1 MDRIELA
8 LSRYTDYFK
17 FEQLCIEVM
26 SYYGFPRIK
35 KIGGHKDDGVD
46 AIESN
51 SYYDETHEKRVFQF
65 TMQKE
70 TKSKITD
77 TEKKLERNGV
87 EYDELIIVTSQAVNN
102 IDGLMKSFRLKNQKS
117 LQIFD
122 LSAFVTVVGSHQDL
136 LQRYFPDLNSQIQKD
151 FLNDDY
157 FSDSG
162 EDQLSISM
170 IKSTLLFSLS
180 PDLKTNQQRKDLF
193 DKSVL
198 SVISSV
204 DKGYDIT
211 EIMDVFHKKFGKI
224 LVDSQVKAALER
236 LLAKG
241 LITKDEEKYKAS
253 KKAKQEIM
261 AGIAHIEQRTNAL
274 IDDII
279 AQTHVVASDIKCSV
293 DDDKQMWANIKKTLN
308 LFFKYYGTDLAMDV
322 DSIVPNMVRQEELI
336 RLLKD
341 GIQPDLGECLV
352 YSLGEILS
360 NPNEKQSEVI
370 SLWAKAFISTQLMRL
385 DPMLGAFHGNTF
397 KEKVFILDTDF
408 VLNCMVKYGKQSSVY
423 SSLLKELLKI
433 GCKVYI
439 TDDVVREVVTHA
451 EFAKRNFNYFENTFE
466 AADKSVIYEQLKNVF
481 VIDYYISKKDNE
493 FSNKSFLS
501 YMSNIYD
508 SDDSYNFMLEVMEN
522 RLPKGVVIGDDEL
535 KKQVGIDV
543 VERDTLTKS
552 IYEETIKTYKAA
564 YRSDEENWQIAK
576 TDAELYLIA
585 RGLNKNLPVN
595 KNKMLMDGK
604 AYLITNSNRSI
615 RCAKSNGIFSTVV
628 SKPSVLVALLSEI
641 GWFDASDKSIVD
653 LLGNPFLAEIT
664 NQCWDELKVLVDSGV
679 DLRGKE
685 LPRLKRE
692 LKHVIHDLIT
702 QEEDDLENDNDSSF
716 DEEEST
722 PKMEDME
729 QFVQFA
735 EMIHSKGYKLIPVAE
750 TMIEN
755 YKQLK
760 SDKEGQEKINERLK
774 EELNKVG
781 KGKQNYIRRVM
792 KNEEEKIRKK
802 NSIQ

>member
-1 MDRIELA
+1 MDKIELA

-51 SYYDETHEKRVFQF
+51 CYYDETHEKRVFQF

-70 TKSKITD
+70 TKAKITD
-77 TEKKLERNGV
+77 TEKKLEKNGI

-102 IDGLMKSFRLKNQKS
+102 IDGLTKQFRLNNQKS

-122 LSAFVTVVGSHQDL
+122 ISAFVTVIGSHQDL

-180 PDLKTNQQRKDLF
+180 PDLKINQQRKNLF

-198 SVISSV
+198 SVISSI
-204 DKGYDIT
+204 DEGYNIKEVID
-211 EIMDVFHKKFGKI
+211 EFHKKFGKI

-236 LLAKG
+236 LITKG
-241 LITKDEEKYKAS
+241 LITVDGEKYKAS
-253 KKAKQEIM
+253 KKVKQEIM
-261 AGIAHIEQRTNAL
+261 TGIAHVEQRTNAL

-279 AQTHVVASDIKCSV
+279 AQTHVVASGIKCSV
-293 DDDKQMWANIKKTLN
+293 GDDKQMWVNIKKTLN
-308 LFFKYYGTDLAMDV
+308 LFFKYYGTDLAIDV

-341 GIQPDLGECLV
+341 GLQPDLGECLV
-352 YSLGEILS
+352 YSLGDILS
-360 NPNEKQSEVI
+360 HPNKEQLEMI
-370 SLWAKAFISTQLMRL
+370 SLWARAFIGTQLMKL
-385 DPMLGAFHGNTF
+385 DPMLGAFQGNAF
-397 KEKVFILDTDF
+397 KDKIFILDTDF
-408 VLNCMVKYGKQSSVY
+408 VLNCMVKNGKHSAVY
-423 SSLLKELLKI
+423 TSLLQELIRI

-439 TDDVVREVVTHA
+439 TDDVVQEVVTHA
-451 EFAKRNFNYFENTFE
+451 EFAKRNFYYFENSFE
-466 AADKSVIYEQLKNVF
+466 ATDESVIYEQLKNVF
-481 VIDYYISKKDNE
+481 VIDYYISILRKEKE
-493 FSNKSFLS
+493 FSNRSFSS

-508 SDDSYNFMLEVMEN
+508 PDDSYNFMLEVMEK
-522 RLPKGVVIGDDEL
+522 RLPQGVIIGDEDL
-535 KKQVGIDV
+535 KGQVSVDI
-543 VERDTLTKS
+543 VERDNLTKS

-585 RGLNKNLPVN
+585 RELNKDMPLN
-595 KNKMLMDGK
+595 KNKMLMYGK
-604 AYLITNSNRSI
+604 AYLITNSTRSI
-615 RCAKSNGIFSTVV
+615 RCAKSNGIFSAVV

-653 LLGNPFLAEIT
+653 LLGNPFLADIT
-664 NQCWDELKVLVDSGV
+664 NQNWNDLKVLIDSGV

-692 LKHVIHDLIT
+692 LKQVIHGLMTKED
-702 QEEDDLENDNDSSF
+702 DDLEREEGAID
-716 DEEEST
+716 EEST
-722 PKMEDME
+722 IPQMEDME

-735 EMIHSKGYKLIPVAE
+735 EMIHDKGYKMIPAAE
-750 TMIEN
+750 KMIEI

-760 SDKEGQEKINERLK
+760 SDKEGQQKINERLQ

-781 KGKQNYIRRVM
+781 KGKQKYINRVL
-792 KNEEEKIRKK
+792 KNEKVTSGRKK
-802 NSIQ
+802 

>member
-261 AGIAHIEQRTNAL
+261 AGIVHIEQRTNAL

-279 AQTHVVASDIKCSV
+279 AQTHVVASDIKCSM

-493 FSNKSFLS
+493 FSNKSFSS

-522 RLPKGVVIGDDEL
+522 RLPKGVVIGDDEM

-543 VERDTLTKS
+543 VERETLTKS

-802 NSIQ
+802 K

>member
-1 MDRIELA
+1 MDKIELA

-51 SYYDETHEKRVFQF
+51 CYYDETHEKRVFQF

-70 TKSKITD
+70 TKAKITN
-77 TEKKLERNGV
+77 TEKKLEINGI

-102 IDGLMKSFRLKNQKS
+102 IDGLTKQFRLNNQKS

-122 LSAFVTVVGSHQDL
+122 LSAFVTVIGSHQDL
-136 LQRYFPDLNSQIQKD
+136 LLRYFPDLNSQIQKD

-180 PDLKTNQQRKDLF
+180 QDLKINQQRKNLF

-198 SVISSV
+198 SVISSI
-204 DKGYDIT
+204 DEGYNIKEVID
-211 EIMDVFHKKFGKI
+211 EFHKKFGKI

-236 LLAKG
+236 LITKG
-241 LITKDEEKYKAS
+241 LITVDGEKYKAS
-253 KKAKQEIM
+253 KKVKQEIM
-261 AGIAHIEQRTNAL
+261 TGIAHVEQRTNAL

-279 AQTHVVASDIKCSV
+279 AQTHVVASGIKCSV

-308 LFFKYYGTDLAMDV
+308 LFFKYYGTDLALDV

-341 GIQPDLGECLV
+341 GLQPDLGECLV
-352 YSLGEILS
+352 YSLGDILS
-360 NPNEKQSEVI
+360 HPNKEQLEMI
-370 SLWAKAFISTQLMRL
+370 SLWARAFIGTQLMKL
-385 DPMLGAFHGNTF
+385 DPMLGAFQGNAF
-397 KEKVFILDTDF
+397 KDKIFILDTDF
-408 VLNCMVKYGKQSSVY
+408 VLNCMVKNGKHSAVY
-423 SSLLKELLKI
+423 TSLLQELIRI

-439 TDDVVREVVTHA
+439 TDDVVQEVVTHA
-451 EFAKRNFNYFENTFE
+451 EFAKRNFYYFENSFE
-466 AADKSVIYEQLKNVF
+466 ATDESVIYEQLKNVF
-481 VIDYYISKKDNE
+481 VIDYYISILKKEKE
-493 FSNKSFLS
+493 FSNRSFSS

-508 SDDSYNFMLEVMEN
+508 PDDSYNFMLEVMEK
-522 RLPKGVVIGDDEL
+522 RLPQGVIIGDEDL
-535 KKQVGIDV
+535 KGQVNVDI
-543 VERDTLTKS
+543 VERDNLTKS

-585 RGLNKNLPVN
+585 RELNKDMPIN
-595 KNKMLMDGK
+595 KNKMLMYGK
-604 AYLITNSNRSI
+604 AYLITNSTRSI
-615 RCAKSNGIFSTVV
+615 RCAKSNGIFSAVV

-664 NQCWDELKVLVDSGV
+664 NQNWNDLKVLIDSGV

-692 LKHVIHDLIT
+692 LKQVIHGLMTKED
-702 QEEDDLENDNDSSF
+702 DDLER
-716 DEEEST
+716 EEGAIVEEST
-722 PKMEDME
+722 IPQMEDME

-735 EMIHSKGYKLIPVAE
+735 EMIHDKGYKMIPAAE
-750 TMIEN
+750 KMIEI

-760 SDKEGQEKINERLK
+760 SDKEDQEMINERLTQ
-774 EELNKVG
+774 ELNKVG

-792 KNEEEKIRKK
+792 KNEEEKSRRKK
-802 NSIQ
+802 

>member
-253 KKAKQEIM
+253 KKAK
-261 AGIAHIEQRTNAL
+261 
-274 IDDII
+274 
-279 AQTHVVASDIKCSV
+279 
-293 DDDKQMWANIKKTLN
+293 
-308 LFFKYYGTDLAMDV
+308 
-322 DSIVPNMVRQEELI
+322 
-336 RLLKD
+336 
-341 GIQPDLGECLV
+341 
-352 YSLGEILS
+352 
-360 NPNEKQSEVI
+360 
-370 SLWAKAFISTQLMRL
+370 
-385 DPMLGAFHGNTF
+385 
-397 KEKVFILDTDF
+397 
-408 VLNCMVKYGKQSSVY
+408 
-423 SSLLKELLKI
+423 
-433 GCKVYI
+433 
-439 TDDVVREVVTHA
+439 
-451 EFAKRNFNYFENTFE
+451 
-466 AADKSVIYEQLKNVF
+466 
-481 VIDYYISKKDNE
+481 
-493 FSNKSFLS
+493 
-501 YMSNIYD
+501 
-508 SDDSYNFMLEVMEN
+508 
-522 RLPKGVVIGDDEL
+522 
-535 KKQVGIDV
+535 
-543 VERDTLTKS
+543 
-552 IYEETIKTYKAA
+552 
-564 YRSDEENWQIAK
+564 
-576 TDAELYLIA
+576 
-585 RGLNKNLPVN
+585 
-595 KNKMLMDGK
+595 
-604 AYLITNSNRSI
+604 
-615 RCAKSNGIFSTVV
+615 
-628 SKPSVLVALLSEI
+628 
-641 GWFDASDKSIVD
+641 
-653 LLGNPFLAEIT
+653 
-664 NQCWDELKVLVDSGV
+664 
-679 DLRGKE
+679 
-685 LPRLKRE
+685 
-692 LKHVIHDLIT
+692 
-702 QEEDDLENDNDSSF
+702 
-716 DEEEST
+716 
-722 PKMEDME
+722 
-729 QFVQFA
+729 
-735 EMIHSKGYKLIPVAE
+735 
-750 TMIEN
+750 
-755 YKQLK
+755 
-760 SDKEGQEKINERLK
+760 
-774 EELNKVG
+774 
-781 KGKQNYIRRVM
+781 
-792 KNEEEKIRKK
+792 
-802 NSIQ
+802 

>member
-1 MDRIELA
+1 MDKIELA

-51 SYYDETHEKRVFQF
+51 SYCDETHEKRVFQF

-70 TKSKITD
+70 TKAKITD

-162 EDQLSISM
+162 EDILSISM

-180 PDLKTNQQRKDLF
+180 PDLKTNQQRKSLF

-204 DKGYDIT
+204 DDGFNPK
-211 EIMDVFHKKFGKI
+211 EIMEVFHKKFGKI

-236 LLAKG
+236 LTTKG
-241 LITKDEEKYKAS
+241 LITINDEKYKAS
-253 KKAKQEIM
+253 KNAKQEIM
-261 AGIAHIEQRTNAL
+261 SGIAHVEQRTNAL

-279 AQTHVVASDIKCSV
+279 AQTHVVASGIKCSV

-322 DSIVPNMVRQEELI
+322 DSIVPNMVRQEELT

-341 GIQPDLGECLV
+341 SLQPDLGECLV
-352 YSLGEILS
+352 YSLGDILS
-360 NPNEKQSEVI
+360 HPNKEQLEII
-370 SLWAKAFISTQLMRL
+370 SLWARAFIGTQLMKL
-385 DPMLGAFHGNTF
+385 DPMLGAFQGNVF

-439 TDDVVREVVTHA
+439 TDDVVQEVVTHA
-451 EFAKRNFNYFENTFE
+451 EFAKRNFNYFKNTFE
-466 AADKSVIYEQLKNVF
+466 ATDESVIYEQLKNVF
-481 VIDYYISKKDNE
+481 VIDYYISILKKDNE
-493 FSNKSFLS
+493 FSNKSFSS

-543 VERDTLTKS
+543 VERDTLAKS

-595 KNKMLMDGK
+595 KNKILMDGK
-604 AYLITNSNRSI
+604 AYLITNSTRSI

-641 GWFDASDKSIVD
+641 GWFDTSDKSIID

-664 NQCWDELKVLVDSGV
+664 NQSWNDIKVLIDFGV

-702 QEEDDLENDNDSSF
+702 QEDDDLERVNDNSF
-716 DEEEST
+716 DEEMT
-722 PKMEDME
+722 IPKMEDID

-735 EMIHSKGYKLIPVAE
+735 KVIHSKGYKMIPAAE
-750 TMIEN
+750 AMIEK

-760 SDKEGQEKINERLK
+760 ADKEGQEMINERLE

-792 KNEEEKIRKK
+792 KNEEEKSKRKK
-802 NSIQ
+802 

>member
-122 LSAFVTVVGSHQDL
+122 LSAFVTVVGSHRDL

-211 EIMDVFHKKFGKI
+211 EIMDLFHKKFGKI

-385 DPMLGAFHGNTF
+385 DPMLGAFHGNSF

-451 EFAKRNFNYFENTFE
+451 EFAKRNFNYFENTFQ

-493 FSNKSFLS
+493 FSNKSFSS

-585 RGLNKNLPVN
+585 RGFNKNLPVN

-792 KNEEEKIRKK
+792 KNEEKIRKK
-802 NSIQ
+802 K

>member
-261 AGIAHIEQRTNAL
+261 AGIVHIEQRTNAL

-279 AQTHVVASDIKCSV
+279 AQTHVVASDIKCSM

-493 FSNKSFLS
+493 FSNKSFSS

-543 VERDTLTKS
+543 VERETLTKS

-802 NSIQ
+802 K

>member
-1 MDRIELA
+1 
-8 LSRYTDYFK
+8 
-17 FEQLCIEVM
+17 
-26 SYYGFPRIK
+26 
-35 KIGGHKDDGVD
+35 
-46 AIESN
+46 
-51 SYYDETHEKRVFQF
+51 
-65 TMQKE
+65 
-70 TKSKITD
+70 
-77 TEKKLERNGV
+77 
-87 EYDELIIVTSQAVNN
+87 
-102 IDGLMKSFRLKNQKS
+102 
-117 LQIFD
+117 
-122 LSAFVTVVGSHQDL
+122 
-136 LQRYFPDLNSQIQKD
+136 
-151 FLNDDY
+151 
-157 FSDSG
+157 
-162 EDQLSISM
+162 
-170 IKSTLLFSLS
+170 
-180 PDLKTNQQRKDLF
+180 
-193 DKSVL
+193 
-198 SVISSV
+198 
-204 DKGYDIT
+204 
-211 EIMDVFHKKFGKI
+211 
-224 LVDSQVKAALER
+224 
-236 LLAKG
+236 
-241 LITKDEEKYKAS
+241 
-253 KKAKQEIM
+253 M

-493 FSNKSFLS
+493 FSNKSFSS

-702 QEEDDLENDNDSSF
+702 QEEDDIENDNDSSF

>member
-1 MDRIELA
+1 MDKIELA

-51 SYYDETHEKRVFQF
+51 CYYDEAHEKRVFQF

-70 TKSKITD
+70 TKAKITN
-77 TEKKLERNGV
+77 TEKKLEKNGI

-102 IDGLMKSFRLKNQKS
+102 IDGLTKQFRINNQKS

-122 LSAFVTVVGSHQDL
+122 LSAFVTVIGSHQDL

-180 PDLKTNQQRKDLF
+180 QDLKINQQRKNLF

-198 SVISSV
+198 SVISSI
-204 DKGYDIT
+204 DEGYNINEVID
-211 EIMDVFHKKFGKI
+211 EFHKKFGKI

-236 LLAKG
+236 LNTKG
-241 LITKDEEKYKAS
+241 LITVDGEKYKAS
-253 KKAKQEIM
+253 KKVKQEIM
-261 AGIAHIEQRTNAL
+261 TGIAHVEQRTNAL

-279 AQTHVVASDIKCSV
+279 AQTHVVASGIKCSV

-308 LFFKYYGTDLAMDV
+308 LFFKYYGTDLAIDV

-341 GIQPDLGECLV
+341 GLQPDLGECLV
-352 YSLGEILS
+352 YSLGDILS
-360 NPNEKQSEVI
+360 NPNKEQIEMI
-370 SLWAKAFISTQLMRL
+370 SLWARAFIGTQLMKL
-385 DPMLGAFHGNTF
+385 DPMLGAFQGNAF
-397 KEKVFILDTDF
+397 KDKIFILDTDF
-408 VLNCMVKYGKQSSVY
+408 VLNCMVKNGKHSAVY
-423 SSLLKELLKI
+423 TSLLQELIRI

-439 TDDVVREVVTHA
+439 TDDVVQEVVTHA
-451 EFAKRNFNYFENTFE
+451 EFAKRNFYYFENSFE
-466 AADKSVIYEQLKNVF
+466 AIDESVIYEQLKNVF
-481 VIDYYISKKDNE
+481 VIDYYISILRKEKE
-493 FSNKSFLS
+493 FSNRSFSS

-508 SDDSYNFMLEVMEN
+508 PDDSYNFMLEVMEK
-522 RLPKGVVIGDDEL
+522 RLPQGVIIGDEDL
-535 KKQVGIDV
+535 KGQVSVDI
-543 VERDTLTKS
+543 VERDNLTKS

-585 RGLNKNLPVN
+585 RELNKDMPIN
-595 KNKMLMDGK
+595 KNKMLMYGK
-604 AYLITNSNRSI
+604 AYLITNSTRSI
-615 RCAKSNGIFSTVV
+615 RCAKSNGIFSAVV

-664 NQCWDELKVLVDSGV
+664 NQNWNDLKVLIDSGV

-692 LKHVIHDLIT
+692 LKQVIHGLMTKED
-702 QEEDDLENDNDSSF
+702 DDLEREDGAID
-716 DEEEST
+716 EEST
-722 PKMEDME
+722 IPQMEDME

-735 EMIHSKGYKLIPVAE
+735 EMIHDKGYKMIPAAE
-750 TMIEN
+750 KMIEI

-760 SDKEGQEKINERLK
+760 SDKEGQEMINERLQ

-781 KGKQNYIRRVM
+781 KSKQKYINRVL
-792 KNEEEKIRKK
+792 KNEKVTSGRKK
-802 NSIQ
+802 

>member
-122 LSAFVTVVGSHQDL
+122 LSAFVTVVGSHRDL

-385 DPMLGAFHGNTF
+385 DPMLGAFHGNSF

-451 EFAKRNFNYFENTFE
+451 EFAKRNFNYFENTFQ

-493 FSNKSFLS
+493 FSNKSFSS

-585 RGLNKNLPVN
+585 RGFNKNLPVN

-792 KNEEEKIRKK
+792 KNEEKIRKK
-802 NSIQ
+802 K

>member
-1 MDRIELA
+1 MDKIELA

-51 SYYDETHEKRVFQF
+51 CYYDETHENRVFQF

-70 TKSKITD
+70 TKAKITD
-77 TEKKLERNGV
+77 TEKKLEKNGI

-102 IDGLMKSFRLKNQKS
+102 IDGLTKQFRLNNQKS

-122 LSAFVTVVGSHQDL
+122 LSAFVTVIGSHQDL

-180 PDLKTNQQRKDLF
+180 PDLKINQQRKNLF

-198 SVISSV
+198 SVISSI
-204 DKGYDIT
+204 DEGYNIKEVID
-211 EIMDVFHKKFGKI
+211 EFHKKFGKI

-236 LLAKG
+236 LITKG
-241 LITKDEEKYKAS
+241 LITVDGKKYKAS
-253 KKAKQEIM
+253 KKVKQEIM
-261 AGIAHIEQRTNAL
+261 TGIAHVEQRTNAL

-279 AQTHVVASDIKCSV
+279 AQTHVVASGIKCSV

-308 LFFKYYGTDLAMDV
+308 LFFKYFGTDLALDV

-336 RLLKD
+336 RLLMD
-341 GIQPDLGECLV
+341 GLQPDLGECLV
-352 YSLGEILS
+352 YSLGDILS
-360 NPNEKQSEVI
+360 HPNKEQLEMI
-370 SLWAKAFISTQLMRL
+370 SLWARAFIGTQLMKL
-385 DPMLGAFHGNTF
+385 DPMLGAFQGNAF
-397 KEKVFILDTDF
+397 KDKIFILDTDF
-408 VLNCMVKYGKQSSVY
+408 VLNCMVKNGKHSAVY
-423 SSLLKELLKI
+423 TSLLQELIRI

-439 TDDVVREVVTHA
+439 TDDVVQEVVTHA
-451 EFAKRNFNYFENTFE
+451 EFAKRNFYYFENSFE
-466 AADKSVIYEQLKNVF
+466 ATDESVIYEQLKNVF
-481 VIDYYISKKDNE
+481 VIDYYISILRKEKE
-493 FSNKSFLS
+493 FSNRSFSS

-508 SDDSYNFMLEVMEN
+508 PDDSYNFMLEVMEK
-522 RLPKGVVIGDDEL
+522 RLPQGVIIGDEDL
-535 KKQVGIDV
+535 KEQVSVDI
-543 VERDTLTKS
+543 VERDNLTKS

-585 RGLNKNLPVN
+585 RELNKDMPIN
-595 KNKMLMDGK
+595 KNKMLMYGK
-604 AYLITNSNRSI
+604 AYLITNSTRSI
-615 RCAKSNGIFSTVV
+615 RCAKSNGIFSAVV

-664 NQCWDELKVLVDSGV
+664 NQNWNDLKVLIDSGV

-692 LKHVIHDLIT
+692 LKQVIHGLMTKED
-702 QEEDDLENDNDSSF
+702 DDLEREEGAID
-716 DEEEST
+716 EEST
-722 PKMEDME
+722 IPQMEDME

-735 EMIHSKGYKLIPVAE
+735 EMIHDKGYKMIPAAE
-750 TMIEN
+750 KMIEI

-760 SDKEGQEKINERLK
+760 SDKEGQEMINERLQ

-781 KGKQNYIRRVM
+781 KSKQKYINRVL
-792 KNEEEKIRKK
+792 KNEKVTSGRKK
-802 NSIQ
+802 

>member
-1 MDRIELA
+1 MDKIELA

-26 SYYGFPRIK
+26 RYYGFPRIK

-180 PDLKTNQQRKDLF
+180 PDLKTNQQRKNLF
-193 DKSVL
+193 DKSLL
-198 SVISSV
+198 SVISSIGE
-204 DKGYDIT
+204 GYNIK
-211 EIMDVFHKKFGKI
+211 EVMDEFHKKFGKI

-236 LLAKG
+236 LITKG
-241 LITKDEEKYKAS
+241 LITVDGEKYKAS

-261 AGIAHIEQRTNAL
+261 TGIAYVEQRTNAL

-279 AQTHVVASDIKCSV
+279 AQTHVVASGIKYSV

-360 NPNEKQSEVI
+360 NPNEKHSEVI

-385 DPMLGAFHGNTF
+385 DPMLGAFQGNAF

-466 AADKSVIYEQLKNVF
+466 AADESVIYEQLKNVF
-481 VIDYYISKKDNE
+481 VIDYYISIIKKDNE
-493 FSNKSFLS
+493 FSNKSFSS

-522 RLPKGVVIGDDEL
+522 RLPKGVVIGDEEL

-564 YRSDEENWQIAK
+564 YRSNEENWQIAK

-585 RGLNKNLPVN
+585 RGLNKNLSVN

-802 NSIQ
+802 K

>member
-87 EYDELIIVTSQAVNN
+87 EYDELIIVTSQTVNN

-224 LVDSQVKAALER
+224 LVDSHVKAALER

-493 FSNKSFLS
+493 FSNKSFSS

-664 NQCWDELKVLVDSGV
+664 SQCWDELKVLVDSGV

-692 LKHVIHDLIT
+692 LKYVIHDLIT

-722 PKMEDME
+722 PMMEDME

-735 EMIHSKGYKLIPVAE
+735 EIIHSKGYKLIPVAE

-802 NSIQ
+802 K

>member
-1 MDRIELA
+1 
-8 LSRYTDYFK
+8 
-17 FEQLCIEVM
+17 M

-70 TKSKITD
+70 TQSKITD
-77 TEKKLERNGV
+77 TVKKLDKNSID
-87 EYDELIIVTSQAVNN
+87 YDELIIVTSQVVNN
-102 IDGLMKSFRLKNQKS
+102 IDGLQKKFRLKNQKN

-122 LSAFVTVVGSHQDL
+122 LSTFVTIIGSHQEL

-180 PDLKTNQQRKDLF
+180 PDLKTNQQRKNLF

-198 SVISSV
+198 SMISSIE
-204 DKGYDIT
+204 DGYSINELID
-211 EIMDVFHKKFGKI
+211 EFHKKFGKI

-236 LLAKG
+236 LITKG
-241 LITKDEEKYKAS
+241 LIAKNEEKYKAS

-293 DDDKQMWANIKKTLN
+293 DDDKQMWGNIKKTLN

-322 DSIVPNMVRQEELI
+322 DSIVPNMVRQEELT

-341 GIQPDLGECLV
+341 GLQPDLGECLV

-360 NPNEKQSEVI
+360 RPNEEQLEMV
-370 SLWAKAFISTQLMRL
+370 SLWARAFIGTQLMKL
-385 DPMLGAFHGNTF
+385 DPMLGAFQGNAF
-397 KEKVFILDTDF
+397 RDKIFILDTDF
-408 VLNCMVKYGKQSSVY
+408 VLNCMVKNGKQSAVY
-423 SSLLKELLKI
+423 SSLLQELIRI

-439 TDDVVREVVTHA
+439 TDDVVQEVVTHA
-451 EFAKRNFNYFENTFE
+451 EFARRNFNYFENSFE
-466 AADKSVIYEQLKNVF
+466 ATDESVIYEQLKNVF
-481 VIDYYISKKDNE
+481 VIDYYISMLRNDHE
-493 FSNKSFLS
+493 FSNRSFSS
-501 YMSNIYD
+501 YMSNIFD
-508 SDDSYNFMLEVMEN
+508 PDDSYNFMLEVMEN
-522 RLPKGVVIGDDEL
+522 RLPKGVIIGDEDLRRKVSVDEF
-535 KKQVGIDV
+535 
-543 VERDTLTKS
+543 ERDTLTKS

-585 RGLNKNLPVN
+585 RELNKSLPVN

-604 AYLITNSNRSI
+604 AYLITNSTRSI

-664 NQCWDELKVLVDSGV
+664 NQSWNDLKLLVDSGV

-685 LPRLKRE
+685 LPRLNRD
-692 LKHVIHDLIT
+692 LKQVIHNLIT
-702 QEEDDLENDNDSSF
+702 QEEDDLERVNDNSF
-716 DEEEST
+716 DEEMT
-722 PKMEDME
+722 IPKMEDID

-735 EMIHSKGYKLIPVAE
+735 EVIHSKGYKMIPAAE
-750 TMIEN
+750 AMIEK

-760 SDKEGQEKINERLK
+760 ADKENQEIINERIQ
-774 EELNKVG
+774 EELNKIG
-781 KGKQNYIRRVM
+781 KGKQNYLKRIA
-792 KNEEEKIRKK
+792 KSEKEKYNRK
-802 NSIQ
+802 NSKKTL

>member
-1 MDRIELA
+1 
-8 LSRYTDYFK
+8 
-17 FEQLCIEVM
+17 
-26 SYYGFPRIK
+26 
-35 KIGGHKDDGVD
+35 
-46 AIESN
+46 
-51 SYYDETHEKRVFQF
+51 
-65 TMQKE
+65 
-70 TKSKITD
+70 
-77 TEKKLERNGV
+77 
-87 EYDELIIVTSQAVNN
+87 
-102 IDGLMKSFRLKNQKS
+102 
-117 LQIFD
+117 
-122 LSAFVTVVGSHQDL
+122 
-136 LQRYFPDLNSQIQKD
+136 
-151 FLNDDY
+151 
-157 FSDSG
+157 
-162 EDQLSISM
+162 
-170 IKSTLLFSLS
+170 
-180 PDLKTNQQRKDLF
+180 
-193 DKSVL
+193 
-198 SVISSV
+198 
-204 DKGYDIT
+204 
-211 EIMDVFHKKFGKI
+211 
-224 LVDSQVKAALER
+224 
-236 LLAKG
+236 
-241 LITKDEEKYKAS
+241 
-253 KKAKQEIM
+253 
-261 AGIAHIEQRTNAL
+261 
-274 IDDII
+274 
-279 AQTHVVASDIKCSV
+279 
-293 DDDKQMWANIKKTLN
+293 
-308 LFFKYYGTDLAMDV
+308 
-322 DSIVPNMVRQEELI
+322 
-336 RLLKD
+336 
-341 GIQPDLGECLV
+341 
-352 YSLGEILS
+352 
-360 NPNEKQSEVI
+360 
-370 SLWAKAFISTQLMRL
+370 MRL
-385 DPMLGAFHGNTF
+385 DPMLGAFQGNAF

-451 EFAKRNFNYFENTFE
+451 EFAKRNFNYFENAFE
-466 AADKSVIYEQLKNVF
+466 AADESVIYERLKNVF
-481 VIDYYISKKDNE
+481 VIDYYVSILRKDNE
-493 FSNKSFLS
+493 FSNRTFSS

-522 RLPKGVVIGDDEL
+522 RLPKGVIIGDEDLRRKVSVDE
-535 KKQVGIDV
+535 

-552 IYEETIKTYKAA
+552 IFGETIKTYKAA
-564 YRSDEENWQIAK
+564 YRSEEENWQIAK

-702 QEEDDLENDNDSSF
+702 QEEDDLKNDNDSSF

-735 EMIHSKGYKLIPVAE
+735 EMIHSKGYKLIPIAE

-760 SDKEGQEKINERLK
+760 SDKEGQEKKNERLK

-802 NSIQ
+802 K

>member
-35 KIGGHKDDGVD
+35 KIGGYKDDGVD

-322 DSIVPNMVRQEELI
+322 DSIVSNMVRQEELI

-360 NPNEKQSEVI
+360 NPSEKQSEVI

-385 DPMLGAFHGNTF
+385 DPMLGAFHGNAF

-466 AADKSVIYEQLKNVF
+466 AADESIIYEQLKNVF

-493 FSNKSFLS
+493 FSNKSFSS

-564 YRSDEENWQIAK
+564 YRSDNENWQIAK

-716 DEEEST
+716 DKEEST

-729 QFVQFA
+729 QFVQFT

-802 NSIQ
+802 K

>member
-1 MDRIELA
+1 MDKIELA

-70 TKSKITD
+70 TKAKITD
-77 TEKKLERNGV
+77 TEKKLERNGI

-162 EDQLSISM
+162 EDILSISM

-180 PDLKTNQQRKDLF
+180 PDLKTNQQRKSLF

-204 DKGYDIT
+204 DDGFNLK
-211 EIMDVFHKKFGKI
+211 EIMEVFHRKFGKI

-236 LLAKG
+236 LTTKG
-241 LITKDEEKYKAS
+241 LITINDEKYKAS
-253 KKAKQEIM
+253 KNAKQEIM
-261 AGIAHIEQRTNAL
+261 SGIAHVEQRTNAL

-279 AQTHVVASDIKCSV
+279 AQTHVVASGIKCSV

-322 DSIVPNMVRQEELI
+322 DSIVPNMVRQEELT

-341 GIQPDLGECLV
+341 GLQPDFGECLV
-352 YSLGEILS
+352 YSLGDILS
-360 NPNEKQSEVI
+360 HPNKEQLEII
-370 SLWAKAFISTQLMRL
+370 SLWARAFIGTQLMKL
-385 DPMLGAFHGNTF
+385 DPMLGAFQGNVF

-439 TDDVVREVVTHA
+439 TDDVVQEVVTHA
-451 EFAKRNFNYFENTFE
+451 EFAKRNFNYFKNTFE
-466 AADKSVIYEQLKNVF
+466 ATDESVIYEQLKNVF
-481 VIDYYISKKDNE
+481 VIDYYISILKKDNE
-493 FSNKSFLS
+493 FSNKSFSS

-543 VERDTLTKS
+543 VERDTLAKS

-595 KNKMLMDGK
+595 KNKILMDGK
-604 AYLITNSNRSI
+604 AYLITNSTRSI

-641 GWFDASDKSIVD
+641 GWFDASDKSIID

-664 NQCWDELKVLVDSGV
+664 NQSWNDLKVLVDSGV

-685 LPRLKRE
+685 LPRLRRE

-702 QEEDDLENDNDSSF
+702 QEDDDLERVNDNSF
-716 DEEEST
+716 DEGMT
-722 PKMEDME
+722 IPKMEDID

-735 EMIHSKGYKLIPVAE
+735 IVIHSKGYKMIPAAE
-750 TMIEN
+750 AMIEK

-760 SDKEGQEKINERLK
+760 ADKEGQEMINERLK

-792 KNEEEKIRKK
+792 KNEEEKSKRKK
-802 NSIQ
+802 